1 MIAAALFFDVLC
13 IERKKKNLSEQMSS
27 ADVRERC
34 DLGRNKSGRL
44 G

>member
-13 IERKKKNLSEQMSS
+13 IKRKKKYLR
-27 ADVRERC
+27 ADERERC
-34 DLGRNKSGRL
+34 DPGRNKSGRL